1 MNERLVP
8 GIMMCVFMLC
18 EKVEGRGSWGDESD
32 NHARGDVVVTI
43 FEITIVAV
51 LVACCVGMFQQY
63 DAMGYMGW
71 NGYGSCPAALPP
83 LPAMNT
89 ADGGYVRITVDD
101 LRRAVSREVEQKV
114 RQEFKKEAARAQ
126 LHTVPEDSAEL

>member
-1 MNERLVP
+1 ML

-101 LRRAVSREVEQKV
+101 LRRVV

-126 LHTVPEDSAEL
+126 LHIVPEDSAEL

>member
-1 MNERLVP
+1 MNERLVL

-101 LRRAVSREVEQKV
+101 LRRVV

>member
-1 MNERLVP
+1 ML

-101 LRRAVSREVEQKV
+101 LRRVV

-126 LHTVPEDSAEL
+126 LHTVSEDSAEL